1 MHCLTKSWTFF
12 NSCCKQS
19 MKRNAREPNG
29 AIIQFGK
36 GWRHPIQSEWRSVNP
51 DGSTHSNGSVWML
64 CQWVKHGKPEAGRE
78 RGTPSAKRR
87 PRGDTRIEVRVSPKC
102 SHIWILKNAPLRK
115 PASKKGHIFFPFL
128 RGASLIME
136 TAGPEDTWKELSW
149 NNNKGPRKRLKG
161 RSVGSEVKVQVLSIT
176 L

>member
-1 MHCLTKSWTFF
+1 MKGNLIGWRMHCLSKSWTFF

-64 CQWVKHGKPEAGRE
+64 CERVETNGGVAG
-78 RGTPSAKRR
+78 
-87 PRGDTRIEVRVSPKC
+87 
-102 SHIWILKNAPLRK
+102 
-115 PASKKGHIFFPFL
+115 
-128 RGASLIME
+128 
-136 TAGPEDTWKELSW
+136 AGPGSDVTHCLW
-149 NNNKGPRKRLKG
+149 NNSSDSHRLLAVH
-161 RSVGSEVKVQVLSIT
+161 SVCFWSFCRRLINFILISYYKTDLIRLVFIRFPSQTVARLTECTTEYLSRIYD
-176 L
+176 